1 MAGGGGE
8 GRDLCR
14 GDFPWR
20 NLSWEKKF
28 HEWEAGLLG
37 FFLKNN
43 EKIDKKKFFQ
53 LKVGNSI
60 RTETNINYNAYE
72 GFTSS

>member
-1 MAGGGGE
+1 LAGGGGE
-8 GRDLCR
+8 GRDLC
-14 GDFPWR
+14 GGG
-20 NLSWEKKF
+20 LSMEEFVMGKKF
-28 HEWEAGLLG
+28 HEGEAGLLG

-60 RTETNINYNAYE
+60 RTETNINYYAYE

>member
-1 MAGGGGE
+1 MRGGIYAG
-8 GRDLCR
+8 

-20 NLSWEKKF
+20 NLSWEKNSMKGRQDF
-28 HEWEAGLLG
+28 SA

-60 RTETNINYNAYE
+60 RTETNINYYAYE